1 MRYGNPNHEKIA
13 LHWFEE
19 HETLL
24 QKEDNT
30 EDDAE
35 YLQERKSFCCSHYN
49 LSLIFQGPRKFQ
61 FSLSDF
67 LVHFNEIVW
76 FYSQY

>member
-1 MRYGNPNHEKIA
+1 MYTTEQCYFKEEMNSYTSKSMRYGNPNHEKIA
-13 LHWFEE
+13 FHWFEE

-35 YLQERKSFCCSHYN
+35 YLQEQKSFCCSHYN
-49 LSLIFQGPRKFQ
+49 
-61 FSLSDF
+61 
-67 LVHFNEIVW
+67 
-76 FYSQY
+76 